1 MITVKASDVDS
12 EKKNNVFDL
21 KIVSVT
27 PKPHEMEFYLNQIDG
42 IGTISFKGCLDHE
55 VRGLIA

>member
-1 MITVKASDVDS
+1 MNAVKARDVDG
-12 EKKNNVFDL
+12 EKKNNIFDL

-27 PKPHEMEFYLNQIDG
+27 PKPHDLEFYLNQIDR